1 MIKAPANRT
10 ESLGFRIR
18 QKRKELKLT
27 LADVAGGCGLSTS
40 FLSQIERDLAS
51 PSVATLYSLARIF
64 QTPIANF
71 FAEAEPV
78 SDGSALPSNGVNAQ
92 VVRKDRRKQLI
103 YPGSGI
109 RSEMLSPDLQRAL
122 QLLWVVMP
130 PGTASGEEPF
140 VHDGEECGVILQG
153 QVETWIGDERYILGP
168 GDAIY
173 HSSTIPHRSRN
184 IGEEQVILVV
194 AKTPPSF

>member
-1 MIKAPANRT
+1 MSGTNLDRPT
-10 ESLGFRIR
+10 LGERIR
-18 QKRKELKLT
+18 QKRKERDLT
-27 LADVAGGCGLSTS
+27 LTELATACALSPS
-40 FLSQIERDLAS
+40 FLSQIERDQAS
-51 PSVATLYSLARIF
+51 PSVATLYTLARIF
-64 QTPIANF
+64 QTPIAHF
-71 FAEAEPV
+71 FEEVPTQPEPTV
-78 SDGSALPSNGVNAQ
+78 TVPTGLNAQ
-92 VVRKDRRKQLI
+92 LVRKDRRKQLI

-109 RSEMLSPDLQRAL
+109 RSEMLSPDLQRAI

-130 PGTASGEEPF
+130 PGTDSGDEPF

-153 QVETWIGDERYILGP
+153 QVETWIGDERYLLGP

-184 IGEEQVILVV
+184 IGEEEVIIVV